1 MIRQL
6 MANNLEDEGSDA
18 SEDSDEVILSSYV
31 GYNRDVFP
39 RIVDLHVSD
48 GATIA
53 DVTYGR
59 GNFWTD
65 VPEDK
70 YEVLRTDIDSDKS
83 PDSERG
89 VDCRELPYE
98 DDELNCVVLD
108 PPYAEGF
115 FRRNEDHLA
124 GNGSHAKF
132 RSNYSTGNVY
142 TGGSKYHQAV
152 LDLYFAAGSEAK
164 RVLDDEGVFIVKV
177 GDEVS
182 SNTQYLT
189 HIQITNYYEREL
201 GFYTKDLFVVQRHN
215 TPSVSGM
222 YNQVHARKNH
232 SFFMV
237 YSMSG
242 EPQNIIESS

>member
-1 MIRQL
+1 
-6 MANNLEDEGSDA
+6 MANNLEDEESEPT
-18 SEDSDEVILSSYV
+18 EDSGEVILSSYV
-31 GYNRDVFP
+31 GYNRDVFR
-39 RIVDLHVSD
+39 RIIDLHVKD

-65 VPEDK
+65 VPENQ
-70 YEVLRTDIDSDKS
+70 YEVLRTDIDPDKS
-83 PDSERG
+83 PDSEEG
-89 VDCRELPYE
+89 VDCRELPYA
-98 DDELNCVVLD
+98 DNELDCVVLD

-132 RSNYSTGNVY
+132 RSNYSTGDVH

-152 LDLYFAAGSEAK
+152 LDLYFAAGTEAQ
-164 RVLDDEGVFIVKV
+164 RVLKDEGVFIVKV

-189 HIQITNYYEREL
+189 HIQITNYYERVL
-201 GFYTKDLFVVQRHN
+201 DFYTKDLFVVERHN
-215 TPSVSGM
+215 TPSVSGLQ
-222 YNQVHARKNH
+222 NQVHARKNH

-237 YSMSG
+237 YNMDG
-242 EPQNIIESS
+242 EPQNLVESD

>member
-1 MIRQL
+1 MP
-6 MANNLEDEGSDA
+6 NNLENESA
-18 SEDSDEVILSSYV
+18 EKSSADSKDIVLSSYV
-31 GYNRDVFP
+31 AYNRKVFP
-39 RIVDLHVSD
+39 KIVDLHVED

-65 VPEDK
+65 VPDGK
-70 YEVLRTDIDSDKS
+70 YKVYKTDIDPEKS
-83 PDSERG
+83 PDSEEG
-89 VDCRELPYE
+89 VDCRNLPYE
-98 DDELNCVVLD
+98 DGEIDCVVLD

-115 FRRNEDHLA
+115 FRRNKEHLA
-124 GNGSHAKF
+124 GNGTHSNF
-132 RSNYSTGNVY
+132 RSNYSTGDVH

-152 LDLYFAAGSEAK
+152 LDLYFEAGKEAK
-164 RVLDDEGVFIVKV
+164 RVLSDAGVFVVKV

-201 GFYTKDLFVVQRHN
+201 EFYTKDLFVVERHN
-215 TPSVSGM
+215 KPSVSGM
-222 YNQVHARKNH
+222 QNQVHARKNH

-237 YSMSG
+237 YNMDG
-242 EPQNIIESS
+242 EPQNTIETS